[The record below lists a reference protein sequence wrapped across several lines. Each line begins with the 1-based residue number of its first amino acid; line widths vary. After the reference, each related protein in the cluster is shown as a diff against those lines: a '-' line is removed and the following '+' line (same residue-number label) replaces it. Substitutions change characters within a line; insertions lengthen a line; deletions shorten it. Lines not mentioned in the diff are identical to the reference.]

1 VFLTPFFGDVVSL
14 CAPLGRYR
22 IHEGN
27 DSRLK
32 GRHLEALH
40 RRLSAVFFVPE
51 TICAVA
57 KSKGIDLDPQVLG
70 STSRRLKLRMA
81 SLRLDPNSHPI
92 AGDTR
97 FDLLVK
103 GIRASFRE
111 PDLGLRLRASQ
122 AVWFVLMAVG
132 PMSVVSRLAAPAR

>member
-1 VFLTPFFGDVVSL
+1 
-14 CAPLGRYR
+14 
-22 IHEGN
+22 
-27 DSRLK
+27 
-32 GRHLEALH
+32 
-40 RRLSAVFFVPE
+40 
-51 TICAVA
+51 
-57 KSKGIDLDPQVLG
+57 
-70 STSRRLKLRMA
+70 MA
-81 SLRLDPNSHPI
+81 SFRLDPNSHPI

-132 PMSVVSRLAAPAR
+132 PMSVVSRFAAPAR